1 MRALRRHRSTARL
14 QVRCA
19 AGALTA
25 LLLGCG
31 AADAAGPYRPFQTG
45 LWSGGAYTDDRSGKF
60 SHCSVGVV
68 YEGGTSL
75 FVVSTEARGWWLGL
89 TNPQWS
95 LIPGAVVPV
104 RLQFDTRA
112 PIDLSGSAADAQLL
126 LVAMPDDSHLIDTFR
141 RTTKLSFVAQ
151 DRSFS
156 LQLGGAAR
164 VISELTSCVR
174 DAVGLD
180 KQLPADI
187 LAPGHAASGIP
198 DTTSPPPLNSPS
210 RSSVTNRSGSSGGGR
225 GDQVGAEFR
234 HGGGATERSPD
245 RYRQASGFGE
255 FPSCLEIRE

>member
-164 VISELTSCVR
+164 IDVLRSRCRRSRQTAPRGHFSAGACRLRHTRHHVAPSPQLAVSLLR
-174 DAVGLD
+174 DQSLRVLRWR
-180 KQLPADI
+180 
-187 LAPGHAASGIP
+187 
-198 DTTSPPPLNSPS
+198 S
-210 RSSVTNRSGSSGGGR
+210 RRSGWRGISSWRR
-225 GDQVGAEFR
+225 G
-234 HGGGATERSPD
+234 
-245 RYRQASGFGE
+245 YRTLA
-255 FPSCLEIRE
+255 